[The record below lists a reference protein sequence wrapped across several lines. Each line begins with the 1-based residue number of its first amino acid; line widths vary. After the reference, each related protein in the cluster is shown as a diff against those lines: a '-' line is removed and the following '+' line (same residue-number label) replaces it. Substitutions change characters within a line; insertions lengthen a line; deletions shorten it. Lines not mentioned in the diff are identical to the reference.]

1 MAFLAKASTAHVL
14 HLHPPANMFG
24 IYEYKLAGQK
34 LALNAPSIM
43 LQAVMIY
50 HPLRTNAKP
59 AAFVQKSAAQV
70 KRF

>member
-1 MAFLAKASTAHVL
+1 
-14 HLHPPANMFG
+14 MFG